1 MLPIISSALF
11 PRMYKSRASIAKIM
25 PVPQKIRIAVLPAGI
40 PMPSVFSK
48 ILQQIRPYTHYIGER
63 KKGRQRR
70 GNDRRA
76 VRAVRR
82 GNDGKGLLF
91 LPEKNRL
98 FARGGGPDLGN
109 FALHFAGSA
118 QRRSACLPVCLR
130 LADRAQPLPP
140 VGHPQTPCGPVAR
153 SRSRTARMPF
163 GPKTRS

>member
-1 MLPIISSALF
+1 METTDALF
-11 PRMYKSRASIAKIM
+11 AQYA
-25 PVPQKIRIAVLPAGI
+25 
-40 PMPSVFSK
+40 
-48 ILQQIRPYTHYIGER
+48 E
-63 KKGRQRR
+63 
-70 GNDRRA
+70 
-76 VRAVRR
+76 

-140 VGHPQTPCGPVAR
+140 VGHPQTPCGPVGPAR
-153 SRSRTARMPF
+153 GAGRRGCLSGRRRGREQRAARIAPARTGVHRFRLPQHSRGVLHPRREDCGHRAAAGAFRKARCGAGCSAHDGF
-163 GPKTRS
+163 